1 MVCNICVLY
10 EPITIH
16 YTGQAG
22 HGRGDVLEGHCCDST
37 LLIYECLNYLSMSGL
52 SGIQT
57 QGLQI

>member
-52 SGIQT
+52 
-57 QGLQI
+57 